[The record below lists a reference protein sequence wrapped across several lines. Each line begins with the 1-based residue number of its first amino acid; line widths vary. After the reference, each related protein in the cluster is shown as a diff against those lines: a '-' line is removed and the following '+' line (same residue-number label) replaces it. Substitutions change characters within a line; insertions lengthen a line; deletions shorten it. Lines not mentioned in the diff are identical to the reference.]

1 MGREL
6 RVAVDPERHPPRSR
20 VGQHHRRPVSTTCSS
35 RSNSFWDPE
44 LETDLGELGRGE
56 AFGDNTSA
64 WSLDGFAVGLAALKA
79 HSGSEAI
86 RLTVVEGGADGR
98 GFTFGED
105 VEVID
110 GVEVHFERRYK
121 HGDIMTVWDDGV
133 VIEKHV
139 SNVKIT
145 EQEDGRMRTVTTFG
159 DAITVGDGWE
169 RVLKEGP
176 NDLRQHPRYRQLN
189 LGETH
194 DLDRRSRLARRCLA
208 R

>member
-1 MGREL
+1 MIGGK
-6 RVAVDPERHPPRSR
+6 APEILNQVIEWGANFALQLILNAILPGLGLGNIIGDLFDN
-20 VGQHHRRPVSTTCSS
+20 VFFAFQQ
-35 RSNSFWDPE
+35 FWDPE

-169 RVLKEGP
+169 RVLKKVQTIFGSIRAIA
-176 NDLRQHPRYRQLN
+176 NS
-189 LGETH
+189 T
-194 DLDRRSRLARRCLA
+194 
-208 R
+208 

>member
-1 MGREL
+1 MVRLVGRAPRRGAVVRR
-6 RVAVDPERHPPRSR
+6 RVHHARGPGRRTGAFASGVVGAFLEQAAAEHPFDDGPAHEARVLERDVVVAGDLVLPPHTGRR
-20 VGQHHRRPVSTTCSS
+20 RGGGAGVGGPGRAAA
-35 RSNSFWDPE
+35 
-44 LETDLGELGRGE
+44 LG
-56 AFGDNTSA
+56 
-64 WSLDGFAVGLAALKA
+64 GLA
-79 HSGSEAI
+79 
-86 RLTVVEGGADGR
+86 GGADGR

-121 HGDIMTVWDDGV
+121 VGDIMTVWDDGV

-169 RVLKEGP
+169 RVLKKVQTIFGSIRAIA
-176 NDLRQHPRYRQLN
+176 NS
-189 LGETH
+189 T
-194 DLDRRSRLARRCLA
+194 
-208 R
+208 